1 MSSHEL
7 TRSKLAFAASG
18 GLSPE
23 EVREVDQHARECVA
37 CRRELEIWGFYARE
51 LGGLPQPALPLGL
64 VARTQARIL
73 RERADA
79 TERRRHAVLLGVLAV
94 FSWLVNLAFWSIA
107 RALTGGVL
115 EVLGMNLVSAFSWF
129 LVSSMLALITAA
141 VSAGMLGGRGVRRFL

>member
-1 MSSHEL
+1 MSRHEL
-7 TRSKLAFAASG
+7 IRSKVALAASRV
-18 GLSPE
+18 LSPE
-23 EVREVDQHARECVA
+23 EAREVEQHARECVA
-37 CRRELEIWGFYARE
+37 CRRELEVWGFYSRG

-79 TERRRHAVLLGVLAV
+79 TERRRHAVLLGGLAV
-94 FSWLVNLAFWSIA
+94 FSWLVNLAFWSVA

-141 VSAGMLGGRGVRRFL
+141 VSAGMLGGRGVRRFS